1 MTAKLK
7 ITKSGK
13 AAKASPAVTS
23 AVETNGNAKKAAVK
37 AHAGTKVFIISP
49 QNLGEKYI
57 AVCRNQKAD
66 GGEFIVRTTTDFDA
80 VSAAGRSNPNGTWS
94 IKDRFVDDSIKFD
107 CDVSDKA
114 AQRGANKAS
123 VAKIKDAKLKKSPR
137 WIMGYENMNAL
148 PIQDFSGKAKDLP
161 KSKKKGVVAPT
172 DKDDYDVLCWQVLLN
187 TDKESSLKR
196 MAITVA
202 AWGQAHGKAWW
213 ADVAEKYLPMAAR
226 DMKAAGLKPR
236 L

>member
-1 MTAKLK
+1 MSVHTR
-7 ITKSGK
+7 
-13 AAKASPAVTS
+13 
-23 AVETNGNAKKAAVK
+23 
-37 AHAGTKVFIISP
+37 TKVFIISS

-80 VSAAGRSNPNGTWS
+80 VSAAGRINPNGTWS
-94 IKDRFVDDSIKFD
+94 IRDRFVDDSIKFD
-107 CDVSDKA
+107 CDASDQAARRGVDKA
-114 AQRGANKAS
+114 A
-123 VAKIKDAKLKKSPR
+123 VAKTKDAKPKKSPR
-137 WIMGYENMNAL
+137 WIMGYENVNAL
-148 PIQDFSGKAKDLP
+148 PIQGFSGKAKDLP
-161 KSKKKGVVAPT
+161 KAKKKGAWVPT

-196 MAITVA
+196 MAVTVA

-213 ADVAEKYLPMAAR
+213 ADVAEKYLPIVAR
-226 DMKAAGLKPR
+226 DMKAAGLSPR